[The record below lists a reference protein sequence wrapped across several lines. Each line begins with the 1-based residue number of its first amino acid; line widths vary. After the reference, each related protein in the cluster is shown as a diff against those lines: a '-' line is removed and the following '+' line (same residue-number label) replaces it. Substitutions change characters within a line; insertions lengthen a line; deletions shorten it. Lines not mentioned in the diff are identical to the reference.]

1 MILSTSELSKKLETD
16 LEFKLRVLNRE
27 IEKVSEVGRRL
38 TSAEAL
44 NIQDF
49 QAILEDEQKNT
60 KHHHDHNHKGKGK
73 KGHKHNHKG

>member
-1 MILSTSELSKKLETD
+1 MESD

-44 NIQDF
+44 NLQDF
-49 QAILEDEQKNT
+49 QAILEEENAAQNRFKPAA
-60 KHHHDHNHKGKGK
+60 K
-73 KGHKHNHKG
+73 KKKKAD